1 MGSPK
6 ISSNICLV
14 SVGTLPDSSSV
25 DVDLNRVCG
34 VGRLM
39 VVENEDVATQGVDP
53 CGEHCCILKEPD
65 NRQDGHKVLMWHRTE
80 QWKYSFTFSPFVPA
94 LSPAW
99 CGHWCLLQT
108 VVALPHSKMTL
119 SGRAA
124 EEKLQQGRSGPAP
137 GWKSSVRPSVL
148 ESLTVSGIVR
158 GHRRN
163 CGNNKDNGR

>member
-1 MGSPK
+1 MAKAMLFKLGVTTKNGLEFKSGSPK

-65 NRQDGHKVLMWHRTE
+65 NRQDGHKVLM
-80 QWKYSFTFSPFVPA
+80 
-94 LSPAW
+94 
-99 CGHWCLLQT
+99 
-108 VVALPHSKMTL
+108 
-119 SGRAA
+119 
-124 EEKLQQGRSGPAP
+124 
-137 GWKSSVRPSVL
+137 
-148 ESLTVSGIVR
+148 
-158 GHRRN
+158 
-163 CGNNKDNGR
+163 